1 MKPILN
7 NYSMK
12 KFYKIT
18 VLFFALAI
26 NAQTT
31 TYIPM
36 PAGFQENVDAN
47 SQPNLKSCIP
57 FYSHNGFIYVLSDS
71 KDINDILHR
80 RILKINSS
88 TNQATLLSGELQSA
102 NDVVFSL
109 TIYNNDIYF
118 STAYKIYKINNSTNS
133 IDFIIDETGP
143 FIIKQNLLYV
153 GRKVYNIDFNTS
165 TNIKC
170 FRAGILRDFQITNPH
185 VNNNIVYATGSY
197 YNDNNIDIYNKLVIV
212 NNDLATPLTNFNSTF
227 AYATELA
234 PVESGTIDP
243 IRINNF
249 ILYPI
254 YSYANNGVPINSKLI
269 KLNLNDNTIDYN
281 FFSYTYGYGSNVP
294 PFVLN
299 NQVYITD
306 SNNVFVSNGVNV
318 PTISGLQYFN
328 RNSFAKLEKFP
339 NVYPFSY
346 LNYNNKIYYRSNGTV
361 NQYPQLTASDGTVAG
376 TNSFPVNFEL
386 TEANSAF
393 EHNGKMYFI
402 KKNNNFTIQIF
413 QFDGNTATEI
423 VSGLTNFG
431 GGKDVFASG
440 NFLFLRASDSNGTI
454 GLYKIDINASLL
466 SKSFDAESK
475 LMLYP
480 NPTKTTLNF
489 KTEQNI
495 SAIKIIDIK
504 GRSTTPTY
512 DNNKIDVSTLAN
524 GVYLIEVTT
533 ENGVLREK
541 FIKN

>member
-1 MKPILN
+1 
-7 NYSMK
+7 MK
-12 KFYKIT
+12 KLYIIA
-18 VLFFALAI
+18 VLFFALTI
-26 NAQTT
+26 NAQTI

-36 PAGFQENVDAN
+36 PNGFQENVDFN

-133 IDFIIDETGP
+133 IDFIIDESGP
-143 FIIKQNLLYV
+143 FVILQNLLYA
-153 GRKVYNIDFNTS
+153 GHTVYNIDFNTS

-170 FRAGILRDFQITNPH
+170 FKAGVLKDFNITNPH
-185 VNNNIVYATGSY
+185 VNNNIVYATGRY
-197 YNDNNIDIYNKLVIV
+197 ANDTDMYNKLVIL
-212 NNDLATPLTNFNSTF
+212 NNNIATPLTNFNNTF

-281 FFSYTYGYGSNVP
+281 FFSYTYGYDSNVP

-299 NQVYITD
+299 NEGYITD
-306 SNNVFVSNGVNV
+306 SNNVFVSNGVNI

-339 NVYPFSY
+339 NVSPFSY

-393 EHNGKMYFI
+393 EHNGKIYFI

-431 GGKDVFASG
+431 SGKYIFASG
-440 NFLFLRASDSNGTI
+440 NFLFLRASDSNGII
-454 GLYKIDINASLL
+454 GLYKIDINAALV
-466 SKSFDAESK
+466 SKTFESYAK
-475 LMLYP
+475 LTISP
-480 NPTKTTLNF
+480 NPTTSTLNIQSN
-489 KTEQNI
+489 TTI
-495 SAIKIIDIK
+495 TSIKIIDIT
-504 GRSTTPTY
+504 GRSTTPTFE
-512 DNNKIDVSTLAN
+512 NNKIDVSNLSN
-524 GVYLIEVTT
+524 GVYLIEATT
-533 ENGVLREK
+533 ENGIVREK